1 MGWYI
6 RVCVY
11 MCVLCVCMY
20 VCVLCMYMC
29 VCVCVCVC
37 GMCVISLGL
46 YLLTVNRVVW
56 VAHVGYPP
64 PSPLWC
70 TSPIKGYSCSYAHHP
85 CVEQGTYLAQ

>member
-1 MGWYI
+1 MY
-6 RVCVY
+6 VCTCVY
-11 MCVLCVCMY
+11 YVYACMY
-20 VCVLCMYMC
+20 VYYACI
-29 VCVCVCVC
+29 CVCVC
-37 GMCVISLGL
+37 GVCVISLGL

>member
-37 GMCVISLGL
+37 VISLGL
-46 YLLTVNRVVW
+46 CLLTVNRVVW

>member
-1 MGWYI
+1 MY
-6 RVCVY
+6 VCTCVY
-11 MCVLCVCMY
+11 YVYACMY
-20 VCVLCMYMC
+20 VYYACIC

>member
-20 VCVLCMYMC
+20 VCVLCMYM
-29 VCVCVCVC
+29 CVC